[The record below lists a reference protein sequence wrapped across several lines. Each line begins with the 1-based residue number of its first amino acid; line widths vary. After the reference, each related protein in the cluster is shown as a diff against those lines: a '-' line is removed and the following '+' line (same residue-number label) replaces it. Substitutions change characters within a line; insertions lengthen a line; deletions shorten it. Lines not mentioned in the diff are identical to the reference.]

1 MLIVCNGS
9 SSRILRPKARTSCP
23 RLPRQRLW
31 HGVSVKLRQ
40 CSCSW
45 RWPEATS
52 RDKERAEGVHVLL
65 LVLCPLNIRCIALV
79 KDLSVFWVSG
89 WHLEKDGICNSCR
102 VLFSILE
109 WMDVLF
115 GGVIFPLNR
124 VCLWKPMLNQFFFSS
139 NSECVRYV
147 YHSTSGDLTCT
158 AQLQKTGVGIQPG
171 WPAKVPKGIILWLA
185 LIRVREELLSF
196 VLCQL
201 ASPNTMFWSEL
212 VTSVAVKSQ
221 GSTVLPDHPVNCQ
234 LHDSIISCFLLI
246 VPASTK
252 TVMLG
257 THRMRCG
264 FEGVIRKS

>member
-31 HGVSVKLRQ
+31 HGVSVKLQQ

-79 KDLSVFWVSG
+79 KELSVFWVSG

-124 VCLWKPMLNQFFFSS
+124 VCLWKPMLNQFFFP
-139 NSECVRYV
+139 V
-147 YHSTSGDLTCT
+147 
-158 AQLQKTGVGIQPG
+158 IQNA
-171 WPAKVPKGIILWLA
+171 WDMYIIQRLVIWHA
-185 LIRVREELLSF
+185 LLSSRK
-196 VLCQL
+196 LE
-201 ASPNTMFWSEL
+201 SEF
-212 VTSVAVKSQ
+212 SQ
-221 GSTVLPDHPVNCQ
+221 GGLQRYLKAS
-234 LHDSIISCFLLI
+234 SSGLL
-246 VPASTK
+246 
-252 TVMLG
+252 
-257 THRMRCG
+257 
-264 FEGVIRKS
+264 